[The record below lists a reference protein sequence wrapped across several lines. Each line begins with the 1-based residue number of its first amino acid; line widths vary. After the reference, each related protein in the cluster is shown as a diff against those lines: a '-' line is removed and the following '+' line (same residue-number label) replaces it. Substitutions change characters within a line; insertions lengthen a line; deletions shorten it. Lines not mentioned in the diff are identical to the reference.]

1 MHIFIFFELKYI
13 KSLTV
18 LNYQCRYGQTL
29 LFWGK
34 TVKFRAQVARNSMIF
49 SNIHLCFIYF
59 KQLLSTVKVHCF
71 IKDVSYDAK
80 PKTII
85 YLFWSEIALKK
96 YKPRD
101 IGSMRDYNI

>member
-1 MHIFIFFELKYI
+1 MTVAPLVFESKYI

-18 LNYQCRYGQTL
+18 LNYQGIYCRTL

-34 TVKFRAQVARNSMIF
+34 TVKCRDQVARNLMII

-59 KQLLSTVKVHCF
+59 KQLLSAVKVHYV

-80 PKTII
+80 PKTFI
-85 YLFWSEIALKK
+85 YLFWSEIAF
-96 YKPRD
+96 
-101 IGSMRDYNI
+101 

>member
-1 MHIFIFFELKYI
+1 MHIFIFFALRHI

-18 LNYQCRYGQTL
+18 LKCQGRYSQTL

-34 TVKFRAQVARNSMIF
+34 TVKFRTQVARNLIIF

-59 KQLLSTVKVHCF
+59 KQLLNTVKVHYV

-80 PKTII
+80 QNTFN
-85 YLFWSEIALKK
+85 YLFCSEIPFK
-96 YKPRD
+96 
-101 IGSMRDYNI
+101 NN